1 MSRLKHFLFRS
12 AAVLAAGLGLAVTTA
27 ALSSTALANAAGPQ
41 PVPAGELS
49 KATTAAGS
57 PTALSLLGK
66 ATAGTKSATAK
77 SAAKVAV
84 AQDARPVYALNPAFI
99 RDASAPV
106 ATFWYAATTATRG
119 TDRLTV
125 YTAPDASG
133 TWQAVNVATGDTEAR
148 MFTAARGAL
157 VFTEP
162 QIGAWYALSSDQIR
176 PLNASA
182 TKSIGSAPITVAAYQ
197 ELVATRYSD
206 KLPGS
211 AYSEN
216 GTAGGYDT
224 TASTATTATPTAS
237 TATHNLAIPATAA
250 GLALLLATALIIHR
264 RRTA

>member
-1 MSRLKHFLFRS
+1 MGGLKHFLFR
-12 AAVLAAGLGLAVTTA
+12 AGAVLAAGLGLTLSTA
-27 ALSSTALANAAGPQ
+27 ALASAAAPQ
-41 PVPAGELS
+41 PVPATELS

-66 ATAGTKSATAK
+66 ATAGTAQSVNGKA
-77 SAAKVAV
+77 AAKLAV
-84 AQDARPVYALNPAFI
+84 GQDARPVYALNPAFV
-99 RDASAPV
+99 RDASVPV

-125 YTAPDASG
+125 YTAPDAKG

-162 QIGAWYALSSDQIR
+162 QIGAWYALNGDRVR

-182 TKSIGSAPITVAAYQ
+182 TKSIGTAPITVAAYQ
-197 ELVATRYSD
+197 DLVAGRYAD

-211 AYSEN
+211 QYNDN

-224 TASTATTATPTAS
+224 TATTAATTTNTTAAPS
-237 TATHNLAIPATAA
+237 RNLAIPATAA
-250 GLALLLATALIIHR
+250 GIALLVATAFALRH

>member
-12 AAVLAAGLGLAVTTA
+12 AAVLAAGLGLALTTA
-27 ALSSTALANAAGPQ
+27 AFANAAGPQ

-66 ATAGTKSATAK
+66 ATTASGTAK
-77 SAAKVAV
+77 SAAKLAV
-84 AQDARPVYALNPAFI
+84 GTEARPVYALNPAFV

-125 YTAPDASG
+125 YTAPDANG

-148 MFTAARGAL
+148 MFTAARGAV

-162 QIGAWYALSSDQIR
+162 QIGAWYALTGNQIR
-176 PLNASA
+176 PLNTSA
-182 TKSIGSAPITVAAYQ
+182 TKSIGTAPITVAAYQ
-197 ELVATRYSD
+197 DLVATRYSD

-211 AYSEN
+211 TYNDN

-224 TASTATTATPTAS
+224 TTNTVTATS
-237 TATHNLAIPATAA
+237 TRNFAVPATAA
-250 GLALLLATALIIHR
+250 GLALLLATALIIR

>member
-12 AAVLAAGLGLAVTTA
+12 GAVLAAGLGLALTTA
-27 ALSSTALANAAGPQ
+27 AFANAAGPQ

-66 ATAGTKSATAK
+66 ATAGTKSAAAKSGTAK
-77 SAAKVAV
+77 LSVGT
-84 AQDARPVYALNPAFI
+84 DARPVYALNPAFV

-106 ATFWYAATTATRG
+106 ASFWYAATTATRG

-125 YTAPDASG
+125 YTAPDAAG

-162 QIGAWYALSSDQIR
+162 QIGAWYALTGNQIR

-182 TKSIGSAPITVAAYQ
+182 TKSSGTAPITVAAYQ
-197 ELVATRYSD
+197 DLVAKRYAD

-211 AYSEN
+211 TYNDN

-224 TASTATTATPTAS
+224 TTNTTTDTDTAMSTPTR
-237 TATHNLAIPATAA
+237 NLAIPATAA
-250 GLALLLATALIIHR
+250 GLALLLVTGLIIR
-264 RRTA
+264 RRTV

>member
-1 MSRLKHFLFRS
+1 MGGLKHFLFR
-12 AAVLAAGLGLAVTTA
+12 ATAVLAAGLGLTLATA
-27 ALSSTALANAAGPQ
+27 TFANAAGPE
-41 PVPAGELS
+41 PVPASELS
-49 KATTAAGS
+49 KATNAASS
-57 PTALSLLGK
+57 PTAISLLGK
-66 ATAGTKSATAK
+66 AAAARPAAAKSTAK
-77 SAAKVAV
+77 LAV
-84 AQDARPVYALNPAFI
+84 ARDARPVYALNPAFV

-119 TDRLTV
+119 TERLTV
-125 YTAPDASG
+125 YTAPDAKG

-162 QIGAWYALSSDQIR
+162 QIGAWYALAGNHIR

-182 TKSIGSAPITVAAYQ
+182 TKSIGKAPITVAAYQ
-197 ELVATRYSD
+197 DLVAGRYSD

-211 AYSEN
+211 QYNDN

-224 TASTATTATPTAS
+224 TATATSPAP
-237 TATHNLAIPATAA
+237 THNYLIPGAAA
-250 GLALLLATALIIHR
+250 GAALLVAIAFYLR

>member
-1 MSRLKHFLFRS
+1 MGGLKHFLFRA
-12 AAVLAAGLGLAVTTA
+12 AAVLAAGLALSLTTA
-27 ALSSTALANAAGPQ
+27 AFANAAGPQ
-41 PVPAGELS
+41 PLPASELS
-49 KATTAAGS
+49 KATSAAGS
-57 PTALSLLGK
+57 PTALGLLSK
-66 ATAGTKSATAK
+66 ATAASRSKAGS
-77 SAAKVAV
+77 VAV
-84 AQDARPVYALNPAFI
+84 SGDARPIYALNPAFV

-125 YTAPDASG
+125 YTAPDAKG

-162 QIGAWYALSSDQIR
+162 QIGAWYALAGNQVR
-176 PLNASA
+176 PLNDSA
-182 TKSIGSAPITVAAYQ
+182 INSVGKAPITVAAYQ
-197 ELVATRYSD
+197 DLVATRYAD

-211 AYSEN
+211 QYNDN

-224 TASTATTATPTAS
+224 
-237 TATHNLAIPATAA
+237 PATVATSTRNLTIPVTA
-250 GLALLLATALIIHR
+250 GGLALLVATAFLIRHR

>member
-1 MSRLKHFLFRS
+1 MGGLKHFLFR
-12 AAVLAAGLGLAVTTA
+12 ATAVLTAGLGLTLATA
-27 ALSSTALANAAGPQ
+27 AFANAAGPE
-41 PVPAGELS
+41 PVPASELS
-49 KATTAAGS
+49 KATNAASS
-57 PTALSLLGK
+57 PTAVSLLGK
-66 ATAGTKSATAK
+66 ATK
-77 SAAKVAV
+77 SAAAKSTAKLAV
-84 AQDARPVYALNPAFI
+84 ARDARPVYALNPAFV

-125 YTAPDASG
+125 YTAPDAKG

-162 QIGAWYALSSDQIR
+162 QIGAWYALAGNQVR
-176 PLNASA
+176 PLNESA
-182 TKSIGSAPITVAAYQ
+182 TKSIGKAPVTVAAYQ
-197 ELVATRYSD
+197 ALVATRYAD

-211 AYSEN
+211 QYNDN

-224 TASTATTATPTAS
+224 TATATVVAP
-237 TATHNLAIPATAA
+237 THNLAIPVTAA
-250 GLALLLATALIIHR
+250 GLALLLTTGFLIR

>member
-12 AAVLAAGLGLAVTTA
+12 GAVLAAGLGLALTTA
-27 ALSSTALANAAGPQ
+27 AFANAAGPQ

-66 ATAGTKSATAK
+66 ASHGTGK

-84 AQDARPVYALNPAFI
+84 GTEARPVYALNPAFV

-125 YTAPDASG
+125 YTAPDANG

-162 QIGAWYALSSDQIR
+162 QIGAWYALTGNQVR
-176 PLNASA
+176 PLNQSA
-182 TKSIGSAPITVAAYQ
+182 TKSIGTAPIKLAAYQ
-197 ELVATRYSD
+197 DLVAARYAD

-211 AYSEN
+211 TYATN

-224 TASTATTATPTAS
+224 TAAVATPT
-237 TATHNLAIPATAA
+237 HNYLVPGAAA
-250 GLALLLATALIIHR
+250 GAALLVALAFLLR

>member
-1 MSRLKHFLFRS
+1 MGGLKHFLFRA
-12 AAVLAAGLGLAVTTA
+12 AAVLAAGLALSLTTTA
-27 ALSSTALANAAGPQ
+27 FANAAGPQ
-41 PVPAGELS
+41 PVPASELS
-49 KATTAAGS
+49 KATSAAGS
-57 PTALSLLGK
+57 PTALGLLSK
-66 ATAGTKSATAK
+66 ASVVGK

-84 AQDARPVYALNPAFI
+84 AQEARPVYALNPAFV

-125 YTAPDASG
+125 YTAPDAKG

-162 QIGAWYALSSDQIR
+162 QIGAWYALAGDRVR
-176 PLNASA
+176 PLNQSA
-182 TKSIGSAPITVAAYQ
+182 TQSIGTAPITVAAYQ
-197 ELVATRYSD
+197 DLVATRYAD

-211 AYSEN
+211 TYSDN

-224 TASTATTATPTAS
+224 TTAV
-237 TATHNLAIPATAA
+237 ATAA
-250 GLALLLATALIIHR
+250 STHNYLIPGAAAGLTLLLATAFLIR